1 MTPMALNANYRKR
14 ALLDLLAL
22 VGNEI
27 FARLRDD
34 FDGELDYAAWR
45 HGRLVFHLSSDLHG
59 GLGVYTRQY
68 GDADR
73 PLASA
78 IYLEA
83 RPGAREWM
91 GEESDDDEE
100 EDTPPPPPPSSDL
113 DGPLFAPPPPP
124 PPSTTTAPVH
134 LSAPVVVTSASIP
147 TIFSVSGGA
156 SSSFVSSVTMR
167 DSSAA
172 PAASSGP
179 VPSSTQ
185 VVSSSVPVATQSS
198 FLVPSSSMDGPF
210 AAGAAA
216 TLAPPSVPPSSI
228 GDNSS
233 QIVALDDN
241 ERRVEKEHKRST
253 SKDVPKQLILRLS
266 SLKAKTATPSLTPPS
281 LPLPPSSAI
290 DPSESVTLVDDTI
303 DEMEQINL
311 SSPLPNWDED
321 DERWQEERRR
331 RMEQR
336 AIDEAKKVWGPE
348 DTSERCIVYSERF
361 GRGLP
366 IWVTELYD
374 DERVPE
380 NEEEGEEGVGRV
392 EIAREDDGAAERWE
406 IDGVWTNPL
415 MDDGPLVNDD
425 DEGFPPLSPTLSLP
439 DHSQQKERRKR
450 THSAHSSEPTDDGA
464 SPAKRVVYP
473 QYIVDALT
481 ARDRLFTFL
490 DTDHAI
496 SLHSSSITAGIA
508 DDDLVSYWRSLSAT
522 LRIRNG
528 LVETN
533 AHLSVSRFSTSFI
546 LNSENEDSVTEF
558 TAATEHILD
567 RLMEMTDL
575 VRRRNK
581 EEI

>member
-1 MTPMALNANYRKR
+1 MEQR
-14 ALLDLLAL
+14 AIDEAKKVWGPEDTSERCIVYSERFGRGLPIWVTELYDDERVPENEEEGEEG
-22 VGNEI
+22 VGRVEI
-27 FARLRDD
+27 
-34 FDGELDYAAWR
+34 
-45 HGRLVFHLSSDLHG
+45 
-59 GLGVYTRQY
+59 
-68 GDADR
+68 
-73 PLASA
+73 
-78 IYLEA
+78 
-83 RPGAREWM
+83 ARE
-91 GEESDDDEE
+91 DDGAAERWEIDGVWSNPLM
-100 EDTPPPPPPSSDL
+100 D
-113 DGPLFAPPPPP
+113 DGPL
-124 PPSTTTAPVH
+124 
-134 LSAPVVVTSASIP
+134 
-147 TIFSVSGGA
+147 
-156 SSSFVSSVTMR
+156 
-167 DSSAA
+167 
-172 PAASSGP
+172 
-179 VPSSTQ
+179 

-361 GRGLP
+361 GRKKKK
-366 IWVTELYD
+366 
-374 DERVPE
+374 VPE

-392 EIAREDDGAAERWE
+392 EIAREA
-406 IDGVWTNPL
+406 
-415 MDDGPLVNDD
+415 DGPL
-425 DEGFPPLSPTLSLP
+425 G
-439 DHSQQKERRKR
+439 
-450 THSAHSSEPTDDGA
+450 
-464 SPAKRVVYP
+464 VYP

-581 EEI
+581 EEIVAEYAQSLKFVSSNL

>member
-156 SSSFVSSVTMR
+156 SSSFR
-167 DSSAA
+167 LFCHDEKIRPAA

-179 VPSSTQ
+179 VPSFH

-392 EIAREDDGAAERWE
+392 EIAREDDGAAER
-406 IDGVWTNPL
+406 
-415 MDDGPLVNDD
+415 
-425 DEGFPPLSPTLSLP
+425 
-439 DHSQQKERRKR
+439 
-450 THSAHSSEPTDDGA
+450 
-464 SPAKRVVYP
+464 VYP

-575 VRRRNK
+575 LMF
-581 EEI
+581 